1 MCHQLKLIRGNQ
13 DYRTVGSEER
23 RGRKLPHGI
32 KSHDLVY
39 SIAILKICGTFGYSS
54 ILLFFFGRCLL
65 ERTLVLMYGERIY
78 TFSMFSF
85 ASDFNSEPDRFSF

>member
-39 SIAILKICGTFGYSS
+39 YYILRFPQSLMQFKLLLQYSHVANAQRKAA
-54 ILLFFFGRCLL
+54 LR
-65 ERTLVLMYGERIY
+65 EIY
-78 TFSMFSF
+78 WPRGSPFSS
-85 ASDFNSEPDRFSF
+85 